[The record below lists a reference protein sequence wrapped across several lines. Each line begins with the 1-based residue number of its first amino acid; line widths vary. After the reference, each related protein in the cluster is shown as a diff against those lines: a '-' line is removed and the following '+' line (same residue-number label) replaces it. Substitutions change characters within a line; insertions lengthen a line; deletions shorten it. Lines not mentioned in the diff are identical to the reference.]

1 MQKNGFTQTAAG
13 WELGLD
19 AKVLFGNNQE
29 TLSPESEKT
38 VEKLAS
44 DLLHVGLMKVNLDGH
59 TDNYGDV
66 GYNNDLSLRRAN
78 TVAAAFAHAGMPRAN
93 IHTRGLGQSQPVASN
108 KTQEGRAQNRRVSVI
123 IVVLAYNNPTRC
135 SAALQLSVLR
145 HASAICVVNVCPAM
159 GRQRTLFSSILP
171 SDAGTSA

>member
-1 MQKNGFTQTAAG
+1 MHAYHTLKTWYQFAAMGLCILLLAACQTKPAGLTAEQIAVLQKNGFTQTAAG

-19 AKVLFGNNQE
+19 AKVLFGNNQA

-66 GYNNDLSLRRAN
+66 GYINDLSLRRAN
-78 TVAAAFAHAGMPRAN
+78 TVAAAFAQAGMPRAN
-93 IHTRGLGQSQPVASN
+93 IHARGLGQSQPVASN

-123 IVVLAYNNPTRC
+123 IVV
-135 SAALQLSVLR
+135 
-145 HASAICVVNVCPAM
+145 
-159 GRQRTLFSSILP
+159 
-171 SDAGTSA
+171 

>member
-1 MQKNGFTQTAAG
+1 MHAYHTLKTWYQFAAMGLCILLLAACQTKPAGLTAEQIAVLQKNGFTQTAAG

-19 AKVLFGNNQE
+19 AKVLFGNNRA

-78 TVAAAFAHAGMPRAN
+78 TVAAAFAQAGMPRAN

-123 IVVLAYNNPTRC
+123 IVV
-135 SAALQLSVLR
+135 
-145 HASAICVVNVCPAM
+145 
-159 GRQRTLFSSILP
+159 
-171 SDAGTSA
+171 

>member
-1 MQKNGFTQTAAG
+1 MHAYNTLKTWYQFAATGLCILLLAACQTKPAGLTAEQIAVLQKNGFTQTAAG

-19 AKVLFGNNQE
+19 AKVLFGNNQA

-78 TVAAAFAHAGMPRAN
+78 TVAAAFAQAGMPRAN

-123 IVVLAYNNPTRC
+123 IVV
-135 SAALQLSVLR
+135 
-145 HASAICVVNVCPAM
+145 
-159 GRQRTLFSSILP
+159 
-171 SDAGTSA
+171 

>member
-1 MQKNGFTQTAAG
+1 MHAYHTLKTWYQFAAMGLCILLLAACQTKPAGLTAEQIAVLQKNGFTQTAAG

-19 AKVLFGNNQE
+19 AKVLFGNNQAK
-29 TLSPESEKT
+29 LSPESEKT

-78 TVAAAFAHAGMPRAN
+78 TVAAAFAQAGMPRAN

-123 IVVLAYNNPTRC
+123 IVV
-135 SAALQLSVLR
+135 
-145 HASAICVVNVCPAM
+145 
-159 GRQRTLFSSILP
+159 
-171 SDAGTSA
+171 

>member
-1 MQKNGFTQTAAG
+1 MHAYHTLKTWYQFAAMGLCILLLAACQTKPAGLTAEQIAVLQKNGFTQTAAG
-13 WELGLD
+13 WELSLD
-19 AKVLFGNNQE
+19 AKVLFGNNQA

-78 TVAAAFAHAGMPRAN
+78 TVAAAFAQAGMPRAN

-123 IVVLAYNNPTRC
+123 IVV
-135 SAALQLSVLR
+135 
-145 HASAICVVNVCPAM
+145 
-159 GRQRTLFSSILP
+159 
-171 SDAGTSA
+171 

>member
-1 MQKNGFTQTAAG
+1 MHAYNTLKTWYQFAAMGLCILLLAACQTKPAGLTPEQIAVLQKNGFTQTAAG

-19 AKVLFGNNQE
+19 AKVLFGNNQA

-78 TVAAAFAHAGMPRAN
+78 TVAAAFAQAGMPRAN

-123 IVVLAYNNPTRC
+123 IVV
-135 SAALQLSVLR
+135 
-145 HASAICVVNVCPAM
+145 
-159 GRQRTLFSSILP
+159 
-171 SDAGTSA
+171 

>member
-1 MQKNGFTQTAAG
+1 MHAYHTLKTWYQFAAMGLCILLLAACQTKPAGLTPEQIAVLQKNGFTQTAAG

-19 AKVLFGNNQE
+19 AKVLFGNNQA

-78 TVAAAFAHAGMPRAN
+78 TVAAAFAQAGMPRAN

-123 IVVLAYNNPTRC
+123 IVV
-135 SAALQLSVLR
+135 
-145 HASAICVVNVCPAM
+145 
-159 GRQRTLFSSILP
+159 
-171 SDAGTSA
+171 

>member
-1 MQKNGFTQTAAG
+1 MHAYNTLKTWYQFAAMGLCILLLAACQTKPAGLTPEQIAVLQKNGFTQTAAG

-19 AKVLFGNNQE
+19 AKVLFGNNQA

-78 TVAAAFAHAGMPRAN
+78 TVAAAFAQAGMPRAN

-108 KTQEGRAQNRRVSVI
+108 KTQDGRAQNRRVSVI
-123 IVVLAYNNPTRC
+123 IVV
-135 SAALQLSVLR
+135 
-145 HASAICVVNVCPAM
+145 
-159 GRQRTLFSSILP
+159 
-171 SDAGTSA
+171 

>member
-1 MQKNGFTQTAAG
+1 MHAYNTLKTWYQFAAMGLCILLLAACQTKPAGLTAEQIAVLQKNGFTQTAAG

-19 AKVLFGNNQE
+19 AKVLFGNNQA

-78 TVAAAFAHAGMPRAN
+78 TVAAAFAQAGMPRAN

-123 IVVLAYNNPTRC
+123 IVV
-135 SAALQLSVLR
+135 
-145 HASAICVVNVCPAM
+145 
-159 GRQRTLFSSILP
+159 
-171 SDAGTSA
+171 

>member
-1 MQKNGFTQTAAG
+1 MHAYHTLKTWYQFAAMALCILLLAACQTKPAGLTAEQIAVLQKNGFTQTAAG

-19 AKVLFGNNQE
+19 AKVLFGNNQA

-44 DLLHVGLMKVNLDGH
+44 DLLHVGLMKVILDGH

-78 TVAAAFAHAGMPRAN
+78 TVAAAFAQAGMPRAN

-123 IVVLAYNNPTRC
+123 IVV
-135 SAALQLSVLR
+135 
-145 HASAICVVNVCPAM
+145 
-159 GRQRTLFSSILP
+159 
-171 SDAGTSA
+171 

>member
-1 MQKNGFTQTAAG
+1 MHAYHTLKTWYQFAAMGLCILLLAACQTKPAGLTAEQIAVLQKNGFTQTAAG

-19 AKVLFGNNQE
+19 AKVLFGNNQA

-78 TVAAAFAHAGMPRAN
+78 TVAAAFAQAGMPRAN

-123 IVVLAYNNPTRC
+123 IVV
-135 SAALQLSVLR
+135 
-145 HASAICVVNVCPAM
+145 
-159 GRQRTLFSSILP
+159 
-171 SDAGTSA
+171 

>member
-1 MQKNGFTQTAAG
+1 MHAYHTLKTWYQFAAMGLCILLLAACQTKPAGLTAEQIAVLQKNGFTQTAAG

-19 AKVLFGNNQE
+19 AKVLFGNNQA

-66 GYNNDLSLRRAN
+66 GYNNELSLRRAN
-78 TVAAAFAHAGMPRAN
+78 TVAVAFAQAGMPRAN

-123 IVVLAYNNPTRC
+123 IVV
-135 SAALQLSVLR
+135 
-145 HASAICVVNVCPAM
+145 
-159 GRQRTLFSSILP
+159 
-171 SDAGTSA
+171 

>member
-1 MQKNGFTQTAAG
+1 MHAYHTLKTWYQFAAMGLCILLLAACQTKPAGLTAEQIAVLQKNGFMQTAAG

-19 AKVLFGNNQE
+19 AKVLFGNNQA

-78 TVAAAFAHAGMPRAN
+78 TVAAAFAQAGMPRAN

-123 IVVLAYNNPTRC
+123 IVV
-135 SAALQLSVLR
+135 
-145 HASAICVVNVCPAM
+145 
-159 GRQRTLFSSILP
+159 
-171 SDAGTSA
+171 

>member
-1 MQKNGFTQTAAG
+1 MHAYHTLKTWYQFAAMGLCILLLAACQTKPTGLTAEQIAVLQKNGFTQTAAG

-19 AKVLFGNNQE
+19 AKVLFGNNQA

-78 TVAAAFAHAGMPRAN
+78 TVAAAFAQAGMPRAN

-108 KTQEGRAQNRRVSVI
+108 KTQDGRAQNRRVSVI
-123 IVVLAYNNPTRC
+123 IVV
-135 SAALQLSVLR
+135 
-145 HASAICVVNVCPAM
+145 
-159 GRQRTLFSSILP
+159 
-171 SDAGTSA
+171 

>member
-1 MQKNGFTQTAAG
+1 MHAYHTLKTWYQFAAMGLCILLLAACQTKPAGLTAEQIAVLQKNGFTQTAAG

-19 AKVLFGNNQE
+19 AKVLFGNNQA

-66 GYNNDLSLRRAN
+66 GYNNDL
-78 TVAAAFAHAGMPRAN
+78 
-93 IHTRGLGQSQPVASN
+93 
-108 KTQEGRAQNRRVSVI
+108 
-123 IVVLAYNNPTRC
+123 
-135 SAALQLSVLR
+135 
-145 HASAICVVNVCPAM
+145 
-159 GRQRTLFSSILP
+159 
-171 SDAGTSA
+171 

>member
-1 MQKNGFTQTAAG
+1 MHAYHTLKTWYQFAAMGLCILLLAACQTKPAGLTPEQIAVLQKNGFTQTAAG

-19 AKVLFGNNQE
+19 AKVLFGNNQA

-78 TVAAAFAHAGMPRAN
+78 TVAAAFAQAGMPRAN

-123 IVVLAYNNPTRC
+123 FVV
-135 SAALQLSVLR
+135 
-145 HASAICVVNVCPAM
+145 
-159 GRQRTLFSSILP
+159 
-171 SDAGTSA
+171 

>member
-1 MQKNGFTQTAAG
+1 MHAYHTLKTWYQFAAMGLCILLLAACQTKPAGLTAEQIAVLQKNGFTQTAAG

-19 AKVLFGNNQE
+19 AKVLFGNNQA

-78 TVAAAFAHAGMPRAN
+78 TVAAAFAQAGMPRAN

-108 KTQEGRAQNRRVSVI
+108 KTQDGRAQNRRVSVI
-123 IVVLAYNNPTRC
+123 IVV
-135 SAALQLSVLR
+135 
-145 HASAICVVNVCPAM
+145 
-159 GRQRTLFSSILP
+159 
-171 SDAGTSA
+171 

>member
-1 MQKNGFTQTAAG
+1 MHAYHTLKTWYQFAAMGLCILLLAACQTKPTGLTAEQIAVLQKNGFTQTAAG

-19 AKVLFGNNQE
+19 AKVLFGNNQA

-78 TVAAAFAHAGMPRAN
+78 TVAAAFAQAGMPRAN

-123 IVVLAYNNPTRC
+123 IVV
-135 SAALQLSVLR
+135 
-145 HASAICVVNVCPAM
+145 
-159 GRQRTLFSSILP
+159 
-171 SDAGTSA
+171 

>member
-1 MQKNGFTQTAAG
+1 MHAYHTLKTWYQFAAMGLCILLLAACQTKPAGLTPEQIAVLQKNGFTQTAAG

-19 AKVLFGNNQE
+19 AKVLFGNNQA

-78 TVAAAFAHAGMPRAN
+78 TVAAAFAQAGMPRAN
-93 IHTRGLGQSQPVASN
+93 IHARGLGQSQPVASN

-123 IVVLAYNNPTRC
+123 IVV
-135 SAALQLSVLR
+135 
-145 HASAICVVNVCPAM
+145 
-159 GRQRTLFSSILP
+159 
-171 SDAGTSA
+171 